1 MIRYI
6 SIAAIALAG
15 LVHLIIA
22 PGQVSHAPAHGW
34 FFAVAGV
41 AQLTWAVAFWRS
53 RSSQLGW
60 VGMALS
66 GGLIVLWMST
76 RGLPAPFEPN
86 PHAVDWA
93 LMATKFSEL
102 IGFVALF
109 AYTQQARLPDLSR
122 GSTPRL
128 LAGSLGVA
136 VLFGAFFWGS
146 GHVADVLFPYLG
158 HDDAHQ
164 SDLVSGDLVNGADG
178 LSDGGVSGQDHE
190 ADSNPSAEL
199 VSFSRTGGQVMGMEP
214 AQVQDGHDGHN
225 HEARP

>member
-6 SIAAIALAG
+6 SITAIAVAG

-22 PGQVSHAPAHGW
+22 PGQVSHAPAHGG

-41 AQLTWAVAFWRS
+41 AQITWAVAFWRY

-60 VGMALS
+60 IGMALS
-66 GGLIVLWMST
+66 GGLIVLWVFT

-93 LMATKFSEL
+93 LMATKISEL

-122 GSTPRL
+122 GSTARL
-128 LAGSLGVA
+128 LAGSLSVA
-136 VLFGAFFWGS
+136 VAFGAIFWGS
-146 GHVADVLFPYLG
+146 GHVGDVLFPYLG

-164 SDLVSGDLVNGADG
+164 SDIHGDDR
-178 LSDGGVSGQDHE
+178 LSDGGVSAQDHE
-190 ADSNPSAEL
+190 ADSNPTVEL
-199 VSFSRTGGQVMGMEP
+199 ASLSGTTGASHEDGADPG
-214 AQVQDGHDGHN
+214 QDGHDDHT
-225 HEARP
+225 HEPSP

>member
-1 MIRYI
+1 MIRYT
-6 SIAAIALAG
+6 SIASIAVAG

-22 PGQVSHAPAHGW
+22 QGQLSHAPAHGA
-34 FFAVAGV
+34 FFALAGV
-41 AQLTWAVAFWRS
+41 AQITWAAVFWRY

-66 GGLIVLWMST
+66 GGLIVLWVST
-76 RGLPAPFEPN
+76 RVVPVPFEPN
-86 PHAVDWA
+86 PHAVNWA
-93 LMATKFSEL
+93 LNATKISEL

-128 LAGSLGVA
+128 LAGALSFALV
-136 VLFGAFFWGS
+136 FGAFFWGS

-164 SDLVSGDLVNGADG
+164 SDLVNGDDG
-178 LSDGGVSGQDHE
+178 LSDGGVSVQDHE
-190 ADSNPSAEL
+190 GESNPAAEL
-199 VSFSRTGGQVMGMEP
+199 VSFSGTAEASHEDGADPGINGHSGQIDDP
-214 AQVQDGHDGHN
+214 S
-225 HEARP
+225 P